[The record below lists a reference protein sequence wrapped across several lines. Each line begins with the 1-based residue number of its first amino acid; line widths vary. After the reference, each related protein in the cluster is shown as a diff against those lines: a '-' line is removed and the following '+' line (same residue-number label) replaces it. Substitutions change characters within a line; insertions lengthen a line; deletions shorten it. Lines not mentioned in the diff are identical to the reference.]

1 MKVLPVLIVGSPL
14 MATAGLPAIADH
26 PTPMLIN
33 GSLLKLV
40 DDQDFAVRKDAYLQ
54 KMRNE
59 MAEWR
64 QKMHAV
70 GERTEAEAHEASA
83 DTKAHLDRTWTATER
98 AWQKLQSESAEGW
111 DKTKHAYE
119 RSTAELRAQW
129 HKLHPDDRD

>member
-1 MKVLPVLIVGSPL
+1 
-14 MATAGLPAIADH
+14 MAIAGLPAIADH

-33 GSLLKLV
+33 GPLLKLV
-40 DDQDFAVRKDAYLQ
+40 DNQDFTARKDAYLQ

-64 QKMHAV
+64 QKMHAA
-70 GERTEAEAHEASA
+70 GEWTEAEAQQASA

-98 AWQKLQSESAEGW
+98 AWRKLQSESAEGW
-111 DKTKHAYE
+111 DKTKRAYE

-129 HKLHPDDRD
+129 HKLHPDDKD